1 MKKKYQALEINYKKN
16 KHNVSIID
24 RYFRKLKKNEV
35 LVQIKYS
42 SLNYKDA
49 LSVTGR
55 TKIIR
60 EEILVPGLDFSGIVV
75 ESSSKKFTKGEKV
88 LATGSGLGETIDG
101 GFSEYAYV
109 PEDIL
114 IKIPKNLS
122 LRSSMQIGT
131 AGFTAAISIGKMLL
145 NKQKIKSGQI
155 IISGASGGVG
165 SLCINILKKIGF
177 KTVAITRNIKQK
189 SYLEKIGANKV
200 ITYPK
205 ELVKKP
211 LNNIL
216 CAGAIDNVG
225 GEILDWIIKSTKDS
239 GNIVSV
245 GMASNYQLNTT
256 VFPLIMRGVNIL
268 GVTSTNYPNSERK
281 KIWQKLSTEYKPT
294 KLKIIT
300 KNCISLREIESFSKY
315 LIKGKSNGRTII
327 KIS

>member
-24 RYFRKLKKNEV
+24 KYFRKLKKNEV

-75 ESSSKKFTKGEKV
+75 ESSSKKFVKGEKV
-88 LATGSGLGETIDG
+88 LATGSGLGETMDG

-109 PEDIL
+109 PENIL

-145 NKQKIKSGQI
+145 NKQKINSGQI

-165 SLCINILKKIGF
+165 SLCINILNKIGF
-177 KTVAITRNIKQK
+177 KTIAITRNIKQK
-189 SYLEKIGANKV
+189 SYLEKIGANEV

-205 ELVKKP
+205 KLVKKP
-211 LNNIL
+211 LNNIHY
-216 CAGAIDNVG
+216 AGAIDNVG

-281 KIWQKLSTEYKPT
+281 KIWQKLSAEYKPT

-300 KNCISLREIESFSKY
+300 KNCINLREIESFSKY

>member
-24 RYFRKLKKNEV
+24 KYFRKLKKNEV

-75 ESSSKKFTKGEKV
+75 ESSSKKFVKGEKV
-88 LATGSGLGETIDG
+88 LATGSGLGETMDG

-109 PEDIL
+109 PENIL

-145 NKQKIKSGQI
+145 NKQKINSGQI

-165 SLCINILKKIGF
+165 SLCINILNKIGF
-177 KTVAITRNIKQK
+177 KTIAITRNIKQK
-189 SYLEKIGANKV
+189 SYLEKIGANEV

-216 CAGAIDNVG
+216 YAGAIDNAG

-300 KNCISLREIESFSKY
+300 KNCINLKEIESFSKY
-315 LIKGKSNGRTII
+315 LIKGKINGRTII

>member
-24 RYFRKLKKNEV
+24 KYFRKLKKNEV

-75 ESSSKKFTKGEKV
+75 ESSSKKFVKGEKV
-88 LATGSGLGETIDG
+88 LATGSGLGETMDG

-109 PEDIL
+109 PENIL

-145 NKQKIKSGQI
+145 NKQKINSGQI

-165 SLCINILKKIGF
+165 SLCINILNKIGF
-177 KTVAITRNIKQK
+177 KTIAITRNIKQK
-189 SYLEKIGANKV
+189 SYLEKIGANEV

-211 LNNIL
+211 LNNIYY
-216 CAGAIDNVG
+216 AGAIDNVG

-281 KIWQKLSTEYKPT
+281 KIWQKLSAEYKPT

-300 KNCISLREIESFSKY
+300 KNCINLREIESFSKY
-315 LIKGKSNGRTII
+315 LIKGNSNGRTII

>member
-1 MKKKYQALEINYKKN
+1 MKKKYQALEISYKKN

-24 RYFRKLKKNEV
+24 KYFRKLKKNEV

-75 ESSSKKFTKGEKV
+75 ESSSKKFIKGEKV
-88 LATGSGLGETIDG
+88 LATGSGLCEIMDG

-109 PEDIL
+109 PDNIL

-122 LRSSMQIGT
+122 LQNSMQIGT
-131 AGFTAAISIGKMLL
+131 AGFTAAISIEKILL
-145 NKQKIKSGQI
+145 NKQKINSGEI

-165 SLCINILKKIGF
+165 SLCLNILNKLGF
-177 KTVAITRNIKQK
+177 ETIAITRNINQK
-189 SYLEKIGANKV
+189 SYLKKIGATKV

-211 LNNIL
+211 LNNML
-216 CAGAIDNVG
+216 YAGAIDNIG
-225 GEILDWIIKSTKDS
+225 GEILDWIIKSTKDG

-245 GMASNYQLNTT
+245 GMASSYQLKTT

-268 GVTSTNYPNSERK
+268 GVTSTNYPNNKRK
-281 KIWQKLSTEYKPT
+281 EIWHKLSTKYKPT
-294 KLKIIT
+294 KLKIINN
-300 KNCISLREIESFSKY
+300 NCINLSDIENFSKNI
-315 LIKGKSNGRTII
+315 IKGKSYGRTII
-327 KIS
+327 KIN

>member
-1 MKKKYQALEINYKKN
+1 M
-16 KHNVSIID
+16 
-24 RYFRKLKKNEV
+24 
-35 LVQIKYS
+35 
-42 SLNYKDA
+42 
-49 LSVTGR
+49 
-55 TKIIR
+55 
-60 EEILVPGLDFSGIVV
+60 
-75 ESSSKKFTKGEKV
+75 
-88 LATGSGLGETIDG
+88 
-101 GFSEYAYV
+101 
-109 PEDIL
+109 
-114 IKIPKNLS
+114 
-122 LRSSMQIGT
+122 
-131 AGFTAAISIGKMLL
+131 
-145 NKQKIKSGQI
+145 
-155 IISGASGGVG
+155 G
-165 SLCINILKKIGF
+165 SLCINILNKIGF

>member
-24 RYFRKLKKNEV
+24 KYFRKLKKNEV

-75 ESSSKKFTKGEKV
+75 ESSSKKFVKGEKV
-88 LATGSGLGETIDG
+88 LATGSGLGETMDG

-109 PEDIL
+109 PENIL

-145 NKQKIKSGQI
+145 NKQKINSGQI

-165 SLCINILKKIGF
+165 SLCINILNKIGF
-177 KTVAITRNIKQK
+177 KTIAITRNIKQK
-189 SYLEKIGANKV
+189 SYLERIGANEV

-211 LNNIL
+211 LNNIYY
-216 CAGAIDNVG
+216 AGAIDNVG

-268 GVTSTNYPNSERK
+268 GVTSTNYPNNERK

-300 KNCISLREIESFSKY
+300 KNCINLREIESFSKY
-315 LIKGKSNGRTII
+315 LIKGKNNGRTII

>member
-24 RYFRKLKKNEV
+24 KYFRKLKKNEV

-75 ESSSKKFTKGEKV
+75 ESSSKKFVKGEKV
-88 LATGSGLGETIDG
+88 LATGSGLGETMDG

-109 PEDIL
+109 PENIL

-145 NKQKIKSGQI
+145 NKQKINSGQI

-165 SLCINILKKIGF
+165 SLCINILNKIGF
-177 KTVAITRNIKQK
+177 KTIAITRNIKQK
-189 SYLEKIGANKV
+189 SYLEKIGANEV

-211 LNNIL
+211 LNNIYY
-216 CAGAIDNVG
+216 AGAIDNVG
-225 GEILDWIIKSTKDS
+225 GDILDWIIKSTKDS

-281 KIWQKLSTEYKPT
+281 KIWQKLSAEYKPT

-300 KNCISLREIESFSKY
+300 KNCINLREIESFSKY

>member
-24 RYFRKLKKNEV
+24 KYFRKLKKNEV

-75 ESSSKKFTKGEKV
+75 ESSSKKFIKGEKV
-88 LATGSGLGETIDG
+88 LATGSGLGETMDG

-109 PEDIL
+109 PENIL

-145 NKQKIKSGQI
+145 NKQKINSGQI

-165 SLCINILKKIGF
+165 SLCINILNKIGF
-177 KTVAITRNIKQK
+177 KTIAITRNIKQK
-189 SYLEKIGANKV
+189 SYLEKIGANEV

-211 LNNIL
+211 LNNIYY
-216 CAGAIDNVG
+216 AGAIDNVG

-294 KLKIIT
+294 KLKTIT
-300 KNCISLREIESFSKY
+300 KNCINLKEIESFSKY

>member
-1 MKKKYQALEINYKKN
+1 MKEKYQALEINYKKN
-16 KHNVSIID
+16 KHSISIID
-24 RYFRKLKKNEV
+24 KYFRKLKKNEV

-75 ESSSKKFTKGEKV
+75 ESSSKKFVKGEKV
-88 LATGSGLGETIDG
+88 LATGSGLGETMDG

-109 PEDIL
+109 PENIL

-145 NKQKIKSGQI
+145 NKQKINSGQI

-165 SLCINILKKIGF
+165 SLCINILNKIGF
-177 KTVAITRNIKQK
+177 KTIAITRNIKQK
-189 SYLEKIGANKV
+189 SYLEKIGANEV

-211 LNNIL
+211 LNNIYY
-216 CAGAIDNVG
+216 AGAIDNVG

-294 KLKIIT
+294 KLKTIT
-300 KNCISLREIESFSKY
+300 KNCINLKEIESFSKY

>member
-1 MKKKYQALEINYKKN
+1 MKKKYQALEISYKKN

-24 RYFRKLKKNEV
+24 KYFRKLKKNEV

-75 ESSSKKFTKGEKV
+75 ESSSKKFVKGEKV
-88 LATGSGLGETIDG
+88 LATGSGLGETMDG

-109 PEDIL
+109 PENIL

-165 SLCINILKKIGF
+165 SLCINILNKIGF
-177 KTVAITRNIKQK
+177 KTIAITRNIKQK

>member
-75 ESSSKKFTKGEKV
+75 ESSSKKFIKGEKV
-88 LATGSGLGETIDG
+88 LATGSGLGETMDG

-109 PEDIL
+109 PENIL

-145 NKQKIKSGQI
+145 NKQKINSGQI

-165 SLCINILKKIGF
+165 SFCINILNKIGF
-177 KTVAITRNIKQK
+177 KTIAITRNIKQK
-189 SYLEKIGANKV
+189 SYLEKIGANEV

-211 LNNIL
+211 LNNIMY
-216 CAGAIDNVG
+216 AGAIDNVG

-256 VFPLIMRGVNIL
+256 VFPLIMRGINIL
-268 GVTSTNYPNSERK
+268 GVTSTNYPNSKRK

-300 KNCISLREIESFSKY
+300 KNCINLREIESFSENV
-315 LIKGKSNGRTII
+315 IKGKINGRTII

>member
-24 RYFRKLKKNEV
+24 KYFRKLKKNEV

-75 ESSSKKFTKGEKV
+75 ESSSKKFIKGEKV
-88 LATGSGLGETIDG
+88 LATGSGLGETMDG

-109 PEDIL
+109 PENIL

-145 NKQKIKSGQI
+145 NKQKINSGQI

-165 SLCINILKKIGF
+165 SLCINILNKIGF
-177 KTVAITRNIKQK
+177 KTIAITRNIKQK
-189 SYLEKIGANKV
+189 SYLEKIGANEV

-211 LNNIL
+211 LNNIYY
-216 CAGAIDNVG
+216 AGAIDNVG
-225 GEILDWIIKSTKDS
+225 GDILDWIIKSTKDS

-281 KIWQKLSTEYKPT
+281 KIWQKLSAEYKPT

-300 KNCISLREIESFSKY
+300 KNCINLREIESFSKY

-327 KIS
+327 KIN

>member
-1 MKKKYQALEINYKKN
+1 MKEKYQALEINYKKN
-16 KHNVSIID
+16 KHSISIID
-24 RYFRKLKKNEV
+24 KYFRKLKKNEV

-145 NKQKIKSGQI
+145 NKQKINSGQI

>member
-24 RYFRKLKKNEV
+24 KYFRKLKKNEV

-75 ESSSKKFTKGEKV
+75 ESSSKKFVKGEKV
-88 LATGSGLGETIDG
+88 LATGSGLGETMDG

-109 PEDIL
+109 PENIL

-145 NKQKIKSGQI
+145 NKQKINSGQI

-165 SLCINILKKIGF
+165 SLCINILNKIGF
-177 KTVAITRNIKQK
+177 KTIAITRNIKQK
-189 SYLEKIGANKV
+189 SYLEKIGANEV

-211 LNNIL
+211 LNNIYY
-216 CAGAIDNVG
+216 AGAIDNVG
-225 GEILDWIIKSTKDS
+225 GDILDWIIKSTKDS

-281 KIWQKLSTEYKPT
+281 KIWQKLSAEYKPT

-300 KNCISLREIESFSKY
+300 KNCINLREIESFSKY

-327 KIS
+327 KIN

>member
-24 RYFRKLKKNEV
+24 KYFRKLKKNEV

-75 ESSSKKFTKGEKV
+75 ESSSKKFVKGEKV
-88 LATGSGLGETIDG
+88 LATGSGLGETMDG

-109 PEDIL
+109 PENIL

-145 NKQKIKSGQI
+145 NKQKINSGQI

-165 SLCINILKKIGF
+165 SLCINILNKIGF
-177 KTVAITRNIKQK
+177 KTIAITRNIKQK
-189 SYLEKIGANKV
+189 SYLEKIGANEV
-200 ITYPK
+200 MTYPK

-211 LNNIL
+211 LNNIYY
-216 CAGAIDNVG
+216 AGAIDNVG

-281 KIWQKLSTEYKPT
+281 KIWQKLSAEYKPT

-300 KNCISLREIESFSKY
+300 KNCINLREIESFSKY

-327 KIS
+327 KIN

>member
-24 RYFRKLKKNEV
+24 KYFRKLKKNEV

-75 ESSSKKFTKGEKV
+75 ESSSKKFVKGEKV
-88 LATGSGLGETIDG
+88 LATGSGLGETMDG

-109 PEDIL
+109 PENIL

-145 NKQKIKSGQI
+145 NKQKINSGQI

-165 SLCINILKKIGF
+165 SLCINILNKIGF
-177 KTVAITRNIKQK
+177 KTIAITRNIKQK
-189 SYLEKIGANKV
+189 SYLEKIGANEV

-211 LNNIL
+211 LNNIYY
-216 CAGAIDNVG
+216 AGAIDNVG

-281 KIWQKLSTEYKPT
+281 KIWQKLSAEYKPT

-300 KNCISLREIESFSKY
+300 KNCINLREIESFSKY

>member
-24 RYFRKLKKNEV
+24 KYFRKLKKNEV

-75 ESSSKKFTKGEKV
+75 ESSSKKFVKGEKV
-88 LATGSGLGETIDG
+88 LATGSGLGETMDG

-109 PEDIL
+109 PENIL

-145 NKQKIKSGQI
+145 NKQKINSGQI

-165 SLCINILKKIGF
+165 SLCINILNKIGF
-177 KTVAITRNIKQK
+177 KTIAITRNIKQK
-189 SYLEKIGANKV
+189 SYLEKIGANEV

-211 LNNIL
+211 LNNIYY
-216 CAGAIDNVG
+216 AGAIDNVG

-300 KNCISLREIESFSKY
+300 KNCINLREIESFSKY

>member
-1 MKKKYQALEINYKKN
+1 MKEKYQALEINYKKN
-16 KHNVSIID
+16 KHSISIID
-24 RYFRKLKKNEV
+24 KYFRKLKKNEV

>member
-24 RYFRKLKKNEV
+24 KYFRKLKKNEV

-75 ESSSKKFTKGEKV
+75 ESSSKKFVKGEKV
-88 LATGSGLGETIDG
+88 LATGSGLGETMDG

-109 PEDIL
+109 PENIL

-145 NKQKIKSGQI
+145 NKQKINSGQI

-165 SLCINILKKIGF
+165 SLCINILNKIGF
-177 KTVAITRNIKQK
+177 KTIAITRNIKQK
-189 SYLEKIGANKV
+189 SYLEKIGANEV

-211 LNNIL
+211 LNNIYY
-216 CAGAIDNVG
+216 AGAIDNVG

-268 GVTSTNYPNSERK
+268 GVTSTNYPNNERK

-300 KNCISLREIESFSKY
+300 KNCINLREIESFSKY
-315 LIKGKSNGRTII
+315 LIKGKNNGRTII

>member
-1 MKKKYQALEINYKKN
+1 M
-16 KHNVSIID
+16 
-24 RYFRKLKKNEV
+24 
-35 LVQIKYS
+35 
-42 SLNYKDA
+42 
-49 LSVTGR
+49 SVTGR

-75 ESSSKKFTKGEKV
+75 ESYSKKFVKGEKV
-88 LATGSGLGETIDG
+88 LATGSGLGETMDG

-109 PEDIL
+109 PENIL

-145 NKQKIKSGQI
+145 NKQKINSGQI

-165 SLCINILKKIGF
+165 SLCINILNKIGF
-177 KTVAITRNIKQK
+177 KTIAITRNIKQK
-189 SYLEKIGANKV
+189 SYLEKIGANEV

-211 LNNIL
+211 LNNIYY
-216 CAGAIDNVG
+216 AGAIDNVG

-300 KNCISLREIESFSKY
+300 KNCINLREIESFSKY

>member
-1 MKKKYQALEINYKKN
+1 MKEKYQALEINYKKN
-16 KHNVSIID
+16 KHSISIID
-24 RYFRKLKKNEV
+24 KYFRKLKKNEV

-109 PEDIL
+109 PDDIL

-165 SLCINILKKIGF
+165 SLCINILNKIGF

-245 GMASNYQLNTT
+245 GMTSNYQLNTT

-300 KNCISLREIESFSKY
+300 KNCINLREIESFSKY

>member
-24 RYFRKLKKNEV
+24 KYFRKLKKNEV

-75 ESSSKKFTKGEKV
+75 ESSSKRFVKGEKV
-88 LATGSGLGETIDG
+88 LATGSGLGETMDG

-109 PEDIL
+109 PENIL

-145 NKQKIKSGQI
+145 NKQKINSGQI

-165 SLCINILKKIGF
+165 SLCINILNKIGF
-177 KTVAITRNIKQK
+177 KTIAITRNIKQK

-211 LNNIL
+211 LNNIYY
-216 CAGAIDNVG
+216 AGAIDNVG

-268 GVTSTNYPNSERK
+268 GVTSTNYPNNERK

-300 KNCISLREIESFSKY
+300 KNCINLREIESFSKY
-315 LIKGKSNGRTII
+315 LIKGKNNGRTII

>member
-1 MKKKYQALEINYKKN
+1 MKTKYQALEINYKKN
-16 KHNVSIID
+16 KHSVSIID
-24 RYFRKLKKNEV
+24 KCFRTLKKNEV

-75 ESSSKKFTKGEKV
+75 ESSSKKFIKGEKV
-88 LATGSGLGETIDG
+88 LATGSGLGETMDG

-109 PEDIL
+109 PDKIL
-114 IKIPKNLS
+114 IKIPKYLS

-145 NKQKIKSGQI
+145 NKQKINSGRI

-165 SLCINILKKIGF
+165 SLCINILNKIGF
-177 KTVAITRNIKQK
+177 KTIAITRNIKQK
-189 SYLEKIGANKV
+189 SYLEKIGANEV

-211 LNNIL
+211 LNKIL
-216 CAGAIDNVG
+216 YAGAIDNVG
-225 GEILDWIIKSTKDS
+225 GEILNWIIKSTKDS

-245 GMASNYQLNTT
+245 GMASNYQLDTT

-268 GVTSTNYPNSERK
+268 GVTSTNYPNDERK

-300 KNCISLREIESFSKY
+300 KNCINLREIESFSKN
-315 LIKGKSNGRTII
+315 LIKGRGNGRTII

>member
-24 RYFRKLKKNEV
+24 KYFRKLKKNEV

-75 ESSSKKFTKGEKV
+75 ESSSKKFVKGEKV
-88 LATGSGLGETIDG
+88 LATGSGLGETMDG

-109 PEDIL
+109 PENIL

-145 NKQKIKSGQI
+145 NKQKINSGQI

-165 SLCINILKKIGF
+165 SLCINILNKIGF
-177 KTVAITRNIKQK
+177 KTIAITRNIKQK
-189 SYLEKIGANKV
+189 SYLEKIGANEV

-216 CAGAIDNVG
+216 YAGAIDNVG

-294 KLKIIT
+294 KLKTIT
-300 KNCISLREIESFSKY
+300 KNCINLREIESFSKY

>member
-1 MKKKYQALEINYKKN
+1 MKKKYHALEINYKKN

-24 RYFRKLKKNEV
+24 KHFRKLKKNEV

-49 LSVTGR
+49 LSVTGI

-60 EEILVPGLDFSGIVV
+60 KEILVPGLDFSGIVV

-88 LATGSGLGETIDG
+88 LATGSGLGETMDG
-101 GFSEYAYV
+101 GFSEYVYV
-109 PEDIL
+109 PDNIL

-122 LRSSMQIGT
+122 LRTSMQIGT
-131 AGFTAAISIGKMLL
+131 AGFTAAISIEKMLL
-145 NKQKIKSGQI
+145 NKQKINSGQI

-165 SLCINILKKIGF
+165 SLCINILNNLGF
-177 KTVAITRNIKQK
+177 KTIAITRNIKQN
-189 SYLEKIGANKV
+189 SYLEKIGANEI

-216 CAGAIDNVG
+216 YAGAIDNVG
-225 GEILDWIIKSTKDS
+225 GEILDWIIKSTKNS

-281 KIWQKLSTEYKPT
+281 KIWQKLSTKYKPT
-294 KLKIIT
+294 KLEIIT
-300 KNCISLREIESFSKY
+300 NNCINLREIESFSKY
-315 LIKGKSNGRTII
+315 LIKGKINGRIII
-327 KIS
+327 KVS

>member
-1 MKKKYQALEINYKKN
+1 MKRKYQALEINYKRN
-16 KHNVSIID
+16 KHSVSIID
-24 RYFRKLKKNEV
+24 KYFRKLKKNEV

-75 ESSSKKFTKGEKV
+75 ESSSKKFVKGEKV
-88 LATGSGLGETIDG
+88 LATGSGLGETMDG

-109 PEDIL
+109 PENIL

-131 AGFTAAISIGKMLL
+131 AGFTAAISIAKMLL
-145 NKQKIKSGQI
+145 NKQKINSGQI

-165 SLCINILKKIGF
+165 SLCINILNKIGF
-177 KTVAITRNIKQK
+177 KTIAITRNIKQK
-189 SYLEKIGANKV
+189 SYLEKIGANEV

-211 LNNIL
+211 LNNIYY
-216 CAGAIDNVG
+216 AGAIDNVG
-225 GEILDWIIKSTKDS
+225 GEILDWIIKSTKES

-300 KNCISLREIESFSKY
+300 KNCINLKEIESFSKY

>member
-24 RYFRKLKKNEV
+24 KYFRKLKKNEV
-35 LVQIKYS
+35 LVKIKYS

-75 ESSSKKFTKGEKV
+75 ESYSKKFVKGEKV
-88 LATGSGLGETIDG
+88 LATGSGLGETMDG

-109 PEDIL
+109 PENIL

-145 NKQKIKSGQI
+145 NKQKINSGQI

-165 SLCINILKKIGF
+165 SLCINILNKIGF
-177 KTVAITRNIKQK
+177 KTIAITRNIKQK
-189 SYLEKIGANKV
+189 SYLEKIGANEV

-211 LNNIL
+211 LNNTYY
-216 CAGAIDNVG
+216 AGAIDNVG

-300 KNCISLREIESFSKY
+300 KNCINLKEIESFSKY
-315 LIKGKSNGRTII
+315 LIKGKINGRTII

>member
-1 MKKKYQALEINYKKN
+1 
-16 KHNVSIID
+16 
-24 RYFRKLKKNEV
+24 
-35 LVQIKYS
+35 
-42 SLNYKDA
+42 
-49 LSVTGR
+49 
-55 TKIIR
+55 
-60 EEILVPGLDFSGIVV
+60 
-75 ESSSKKFTKGEKV
+75 
-88 LATGSGLGETIDG
+88 
-101 GFSEYAYV
+101 
-109 PEDIL
+109 
-114 IKIPKNLS
+114 
-122 LRSSMQIGT
+122 
-131 AGFTAAISIGKMLL
+131 MLL
-145 NKQKIKSGQI
+145 NKQKINSGQI

-165 SLCINILKKIGF
+165 SLCINILNKIGF
-177 KTVAITRNIKQK
+177 KTIAITRNIKQK
-189 SYLEKIGANKV
+189 SYLEKIGANEV

-211 LNNIL
+211 LNNSYY
-216 CAGAIDNVG
+216 AGAIDNVG

-300 KNCISLREIESFSKY
+300 KNCINLKEIESFSKY

>member
-1 MKKKYQALEINYKKN
+1 MKEKYQALEINYKKN
-16 KHNVSIID
+16 KHSISIID
-24 RYFRKLKKNEV
+24 KYFRKLKKNEV

-109 PEDIL
+109 PDDIL

-145 NKQKIKSGQI
+145 NKQKINSGQI

-189 SYLEKIGANKV
+189 SYLEKIGANEV

-211 LNNIL
+211 LNNIYY
-216 CAGAIDNVG
+216 AGAIDNVG

>member
-24 RYFRKLKKNEV
+24 KYFRKLKKNEV

-75 ESSSKKFTKGEKV
+75 ESSSKKFVKGEKV
-88 LATGSGLGETIDG
+88 LATGSGLGETMDG

-109 PEDIL
+109 PENIL

-145 NKQKIKSGQI
+145 NKQKINSGQI

-165 SLCINILKKIGF
+165 SLCINILNKIGF
-177 KTVAITRNIKQK
+177 KTIAITRNIKQK
-189 SYLEKIGANKV
+189 SYLEKIGANEV

-211 LNNIL
+211 LNNIYY
-216 CAGAIDNVG
+216 AGAIDNVG

-294 KLKIIT
+294 KLKTIT
-300 KNCISLREIESFSKY
+300 KNCINLKEIESFSKY